1 MNQTE
6 SIYNDYAAY
15 IRSLKGRSWA
25 DICYEE
31 EEREEEE
38 ARLALKKK
46 MDALKKETHATD
58 QKHKQLYL
66 EGKYEL
72 EDGEIF
78 E

>member
-1 MNQTE
+1 MNQPE

-15 IRSLKGRSWA
+15 IRSLNGRSWA

-46 MDALKKETHATD
+46 MDALKKESDASD